1 MRLLRYLYTGYAM
14 LWFGLSFLVFFILL
28 LIPVCWPRQHHLVG
42 VFNRWWARLLFFLC
56 AIPVE
61 LEWRFTRNPR
71 QQYIFCPNH
80 FSYLDIPVMGLNPHN
95 TIFVGKN
102 DLEKIPLFGFMYR
115 KLHITVNRKR
125 LKSKF
130 ETFVKSCRAIDEG
143 KSLVIFPEGG
153 IISEREPVMASLKD
167 GAFRV
172 AIEKQIPLVPVTL
185 PFNRLI
191 LPADEF
197 LLRWGKVK
205 VIFHEPLKTEGL
217 TLHDLEHLKKQ
228 MYTTIQN
235 ELNRYYGSKQS
246 PHNEAGATGATGAN
260 G

>member
-1 MRLLRYLYTGYAM
+1 MRLLRYLYTGYA
-14 LWFGLSFLVFFILL
+14 LTLFGLSFTIFFVLL
-28 LIPVCWPRQHHLVG
+28 LIPIIWRRQHRLVG
-42 VFNRWWARLLFFLC
+42 IFNRWWARLLFFLC
-56 AIPVE
+56 AIPVK
-61 LEWRFTRNPR
+61 LEWRFKRNPK

-102 DLEKIPLFGFMYR
+102 DMEKIPLFGFMYR
-115 KLHITVNRKR
+115 RLHITVNRRK

-153 IISEREPVMASLKD
+153 IISEHEPVLAPLKD

-185 PFNRLI
+185 PYNRLI
-191 LPADEF
+191 LPAHTF
-197 LLRWGKVK
+197 LLNWGKVK
-205 VIFHEPLKTEGL
+205 AIFHEPIQTEGL
-217 TLHDLEHLKKQ
+217 TLGDLDRLKQQ
-228 MYTTIQN
+228 MYDVIQH
-235 ELNRYYGSKQS
+235 ELDRHY
-246 PHNEAGATGATGAN
+246 ADR
-260 G
+260 

>member
-1 MRLLRYLYTGYAM
+1 MRLLRFLYTCYAVT
-14 LWFGLSFLVFFILL
+14 LFGLTFLPFFLLL
-28 LIPVCWPRQHHLVG
+28 LIPIVWRKQHKLVG
-42 VFNRWWARLLFFLC
+42 IFNRWWARLLFLLC
-56 AIPVE
+56 GMPVK
-61 LEWRFTRNPR
+61 LEWRFMRNPR

-102 DLEKIPLFGFMYR
+102 DMEKIPLFGFMYR

-125 LKSKF
+125 LKSRF
-130 ETFVKSCRAIDEG
+130 ETFVKSCRAVDEG

-153 IISEREPVMASLKD
+153 IISEYEPVMAPLKD

-185 PFNRLI
+185 PYNHLI
-191 LPADEF
+191 LPAHTF

-205 VIFHEPLKTEGL
+205 AIFHEPIPTHGL
-217 TLHDLEHLKKQ
+217 TLNDLDRLKEQ
-228 MYTTIQN
+228 MYNIIQS
-235 ELNRYYGSKQS
+235 ELNRHYADYTRK
-246 PHNEAGATGATGAN
+246 N
-260 G
+260 

>member
-1 MRLLRYLYTGYAM
+1 MLLARYLYTGYA
-14 LWFGLSFLVFFILL
+14 LLCFGLSFPVFFVLL
-28 LIPVCWPRQHHLVG
+28 LIPIIWRKQHHLVG
-42 VFNRWWARLLFFLC
+42 IFNRWWARLLFFLC
-56 AIPVE
+56 GIPVKM
-61 LEWRFTRNPR
+61 EWRFIRNPK

-102 DLEKIPLFGFMYR
+102 DMEKIPLFGFMYR
-115 KLHITVNRKR
+115 RLHITVNRKR
-125 LKSKF
+125 LKSRF
-130 ETFVKSCRAIDEG
+130 ETFVKSCRAVDEG

-153 IISEREPVMASLKD
+153 IISEYEPVMAPLKD

-191 LPADEF
+191 LPGHRF

-205 VIFHEPLKTEGL
+205 VIFHEPLVTEGL
-217 TLHDLEHLKKQ
+217 TLHDLDRLKEQ
-228 MYTTIQN
+228 MYNTIQG
-235 ELNRYYGSKQS
+235 ELNQHYGGIARK
-246 PHNEAGATGATGAN
+246 N
-260 G
+260 